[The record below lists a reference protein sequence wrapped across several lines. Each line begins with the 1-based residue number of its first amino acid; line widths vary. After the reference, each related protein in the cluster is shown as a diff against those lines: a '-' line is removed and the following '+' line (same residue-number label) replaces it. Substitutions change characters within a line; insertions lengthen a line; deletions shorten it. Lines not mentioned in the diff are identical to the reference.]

1 VKSKYIKLKE
11 YLKNYSISLSYKEI
25 EKIIGEKLPKS
36 AFVHRAWW
44 SNTGHEHAKIWTDA
58 GWKVEDVK
66 LGKNI
71 TFKIN
76 TI

>member
-1 VKSKYIKLKE
+1 MKSKYIKLKE

-44 SNTGHEHAKIWTDA
+44 SNTGHEHAKIWTDV

-66 LGKNI
+66 LGKYI
-71 TFKIN
+71 TFRKIS
-76 TI
+76 